1 MRLRLNRLGHEL
13 TLSGEQILR
22 VVAYSD
28 LRLKPSG
35 SGWIGTAAGYPIFVR
50 EPVASADTGALTPT
64 WVLVMR
70 PNGDIREGVLADRLD
85 WSQDA
90 D

>member
-22 VVAYSD
+22 VVAHSD

-35 SGWIGTAAGYPIFVR
+35 SGWIGTAAGYSVFVR
-50 EPVASADTGALTPT
+50 EPVGSADPTAVTPS
-64 WVLVMR
+64 WVVVMR

-85 WSQDA
+85 WITDG